1 MSTVCVQYCFQVLH
15 DLSSYEFK
23 APSGYYPSPPII
35 VDPVP
40 LPPPPVPAPAT
51 RSPFT
56 PIATARPPVGPPA
69 PAPSTRPPIP
79 PMATSR
85 PPVGPPA
92 TADPPGPV
100 QPPGQLPESPV
111 APLAPALPEARRL
124 PVFFWFPYY
133 SGGTNSYEVFKV
145 NISYL
150 HFKM

>member
-40 LPPPPVPAPAT
+40 LPPAPAPA
-51 RSPFT
+51 
-56 PIATARPPVGPPA
+56 
-69 PAPSTRPPIP
+69 TRPPIP